1 MPVET
6 EFAKAI
12 PKIYRRSFLDTSVF
26 SWINALKYT
35 LNHLSIESCLNG
47 FYKFYDVD
55 ENDYPRKTAI
65 QTYVRM
71 TKELHKK
78 IKDDGNTKKN

>member
-1 MPVET
+1 MPKET

-12 PKIYRRSFLDTSVF
+12 PKIYRRSFLEMSIF

-35 LNHLSIESCLNG
+35 LPHLTFEQCLNG

-55 ENDYPRKTAI
+55 ENEYPRKTAI
-65 QTYVRM
+65 QSYTRM
-71 TKELHKK
+71 NKELITE
-78 IKDDGNTKKN
+78 IKQNGNSEKN